1 MQLDPKLS
9 FKDTLQQAMDAP
21 ARVTLHLSSGATLE
35 GKVGAVADHQVLLV
49 ALANRDFYDAVVR
62 IDGIAAIEVRA
73 RDS

>member
-21 ARVTLHLSSGATLE
+21 ARITVYLGNGETLE
-35 GKVGAVADHQVLLV
+35 GNVGGVADHHVVLSS
-49 ALANRDFYDAVVR
+49 LANRDFYDAVIR
-62 IDGIAAIEVRA
+62 IKEISAIEIRA

>member
-21 ARVTLHLSSGATLE
+21 SRVAVHLRNGSTLE
-35 GKVGAVADHQVLLV
+35 GKVGGVADHHVVLSG
-49 ALANRDFYDAVVR
+49 LADRDFYDAVIR
-62 IDGIAAIEVRA
+62 IEDISAIEVRA